1 MIHRM
6 GIQPDDSIM
15 VHASMKSIGNVE
27 GGADTV
33 LDAWME
39 YLSDGLFMMPTHT
52 WAQMG
57 PDCRI
62 FDPQNMSSCVGL
74 LTNLFRI
81 RPGVVRSL
89 HPTHSIAAYGKKAKE
104 YIAGE
109 ETVDTPCSPEGC
121 WGRLENIGAK
131 ILLIGVGHERNTFI
145 HAVEESMNVPER
157 LTDEPSE
164 FLSVRLTMLFFA
176 ARFTA
181 TTTKMSRIFPNIIPS
196 WLLPLRPVAP
206 PAMFPL
212 EMQTAFSVMPVRQ
225 PL

>member
-1 MIHRM
+1 MNYTKQQLTDMIHRM

-89 HPTHSIAAYGKKAKE
+89 HPTHSIAAYGKKQKSTLPAKRLW
-104 YIAGE
+104 ILPAVLRDAG
-109 ETVDTPCSPEGC
+109 DD
-121 WGRLENIGAK
+121 WRILEQK
-131 ILLIGVGHERNTFI
+131 
-145 HAVEESMNVPER
+145 
-157 LTDEPSE
+157 
-164 FLSVRLTMLFFA
+164 FF
-176 ARFTA
+176 
-181 TTTKMSRIFPNIIPS
+181 
-196 WLLPLRPVAP
+196 
-206 PAMFPL
+206 
-212 EMQTAFSVMPVRQ
+212 
-225 PL
+225 

>member
-1 MIHRM
+1 MNYTKKQLTDMIRRM
-6 GIQPDDSIM
+6 GIQPDDSVMI
-15 VHASMKSIGNVE
+15 HASMKSIGNVE

-39 YLSDGLFMMPTHT
+39 YLSEGLFMMPAHT

-57 PDCRI
+57 PDCRV
-62 FDPQNMSSCVGL
+62 FDPQSMPSCVGL
-74 LTNLFRI
+74 LTNLFRM

-89 HPTHSIAAYGKKAKE
+89 HPTHSIAAYGKGAKD

-109 ETVDTPCSPEGC
+109 ETVDTPCHPDGC

-145 HAVEESMNVPER
+145 HSVEESMK
-157 LTDEPSE
+157 
-164 FLSVRLTMLFFA
+164 FLSVRLTVLFFP

-181 TTTKMSRIFPNIIPS
+181 ITIKMSLIFLSIIPS
-196 WLLPLRPVAP
+196 CLLLLRPAAP
-206 PAMFPL
+206 PAMVPL
-212 EMQTAFSVMPVRQ
+212 AMQTVFSVMPGRL